1 MTPSELTTTLA
12 RINERIRSALTGASS
27 LVCLVLVTLVAAF
40 VLHRVPSG
48 MAKTIV
54 VLALAGAA
62 GLLAACRFFAWQRQE
77 LYDDVVLSGFRH
89 IHGPAVARRAA
100 ELVSRTRRQ
109 QMADTLDR
117 FVEAAV
123 ENQPTPVPVHRGALI
138 ELQPKVHQISTILRT
153 HEVELEPA
161 GMVLLGRFVTDG
173 SSSPLFRV
181 NADPRELEHELER
194 IRRVLPRDGDDEQ
207 LAA

>member
-1 MTPSELTTTLA
+1 MTAIFLNGQEASK
-12 RINERIRSALTGASS
+12 RS
-27 LVCLVLVTLVAAF
+27 
-40 VLHRVPSG
+40 
-48 MAKTIV
+48 
-54 VLALAGAA
+54 
-62 GLLAACRFFAWQRQE
+62 GLIL
-77 LYDDVVLSGFRH
+77 
-89 IHGPAVARRAA
+89 
-100 ELVSRTRRQ
+100 
-109 QMADTLDR
+109 
-117 FVEAAV
+117 
-123 ENQPTPVPVHRGALI
+123 
-138 ELQPKVHQISTILRT
+138 STILRT

>member
-1 MTPSELTTTLA
+1 MTPSEMTTMLV
-12 RINERIRSALTGASS
+12 RVNERIRSAVTGASS
-27 LVCLVLVTLVAAF
+27 LVCLVAVTLVAGF

-54 VLALAGAA
+54 VLGLAGVA
-62 GLLAACRFFAWQRQE
+62 GLLAATRFFAWQRQE
-77 LYDDVVLSGFRH
+77 LYDDIVLAGFRH
-89 IHGPAVARRAA
+89 VHAAAVASRAA
-100 ELVSRTRRQ
+100 DLVSRTRRQ

-123 ENQPTPVPVHRGALI
+123 ENHPTPVPVHRGALI
-138 ELQPKVHQISTILRT
+138 ELQPKVRQISTILRT
-153 HEVELEPA
+153 DDVELEPA

-173 SSSPLFRV
+173 CTSPLFRI

-194 IRRVLPRDGDDEQ
+194 IRRVLPRDDEQ